1 MISAG
6 NHATQIH
13 PTKYA
18 MILNHSNRKLLIIEF
33 TNLYHL
39 LDDVLT
45 KFGHQASIFRIYDY
59 RPDDDEIK
67 EIQDKIFIH
76 RTKKR

>member
-1 MISAG
+1 MISAD
-6 NHATQIH
+6 NLATQIH

-33 TNLYHL
+33 NNIYHL

-59 RPDDDEIK
+59 RPDEAEIEK
-67 EIQDKIFIH
+67 IQNKIFIH

>member
-1 MISAG
+1 MISAD
-6 NHATQIH
+6 NLATQIH

-18 MILNHSNRKLLIIEF
+18 MILNHTTKNLIIIEF
-33 TNLYHL
+33 NNIYHL

-59 RPDDDEIK
+59 RPNDDEI
-67 EIQDKIFIH
+67 ELIQNKIFIH
-76 RTKKR
+76 G